1 MDPTQSVGNFRD
13 PRDNLPAAGIDHEK
27 IISTMENMGFEMH
40 PDFQMCGN
48 ITKREAQSCVSE
60 FLEKSKRTDV
70 TVVYL
75 ISRGTFQD
83 NKIQIR
89 FSCRNPGDLRHKC
102 EESCQMPLEDLLG
115 KILESKPLIN
125 RPKEQM
131 LKKFFK
137 LMIFSLNFS

>member
-1 MDPTQSVGNFRD
+1 
-13 PRDNLPAAGIDHEK
+13 
-27 IISTMENMGFEMH
+27 MENMGFEMH
-40 PDFQMCGN
+40 PDFQMSGN

-125 RPKEQM
+125 RPKEQV
-131 LKKFFK
+131 LKKNFE
-137 LMIFSLNFS
+137 LMIFS